1 MIHFRTDPA
10 NYHESP
16 EALLQGF
23 RDILAEKVAPHLL
36 ELFHSLPE
44 AELIIRPV
52 EESMKDGPAAFYLAG
67 SLDGTRPGK
76 STRLWENYYK
86 TPNDGRYV

>member
-1 MIHFRTDPA
+1 MIHFRTAPA

-76 STRLWENYYK
+76 STRL
-86 TPNDGRYV
+86 